1 MLVLTRKC
9 EEMIQIGDGIVIKI
23 IRTGKNAVKI
33 GIQAPADV
41 RVMRAELCTEAPS
54 ATLTSMLDAR
64 RQRMAANAAV
74 PAVAG
79 QGM

>member
-74 PAVAG
+74 PATAG